1 MYNVIVISDSL
12 GETAEQ
18 TAKAA
23 LSQFE
28 NLDYKIQRFSH
39 ILTLDQLENIISSV
53 EDFNNSIFFYS
64 LVDEFLLT
72 SIKKI
77 LDLKKANYIDVMT
90 PSIIA
95 IERMCGISP
104 SIKPGALRKLD
115 ENYFKRVEAIEFA
128 VRFDDGKDSRGI
140 LRSDLVIVGVSRTSK
155 TPLSMYLAN
164 KNYRVCNIPL
174 VPETTPPK
182 ELLKFQTL
190 K

>member
-77 LDLKKANYIDVMT
+77 LDLKKLT
-90 PSIIA
+90 
-95 IERMCGISP
+95 
-104 SIKPGALRKLD
+104 
-115 ENYFKRVEAIEFA
+115 
-128 VRFDDGKDSRGI
+128 I
-140 LRSDLVIVGVSRTSK
+140 LML
-155 TPLSMYLAN
+155 
-164 KNYRVCNIPL
+164 
-174 VPETTPPK
+174 
-182 ELLKFQTL
+182 
-190 K
+190 

>member
-155 TPLSMYLAN
+155 TPFNVLS
-164 KNYRVCNIPL
+164 
-174 VPETTPPK
+174 
-182 ELLKFQTL
+182 
-190 K
+190 